1 MADTIELKIK
11 QGINWNVGE
20 ILVYEN
26 TWNSGKT
33 KIVRETPTTFV
44 LENGYKIKKG
54 RRYPIGMH
62 GYGSPCYSSAN
73 EPEGKR
79 ILDKSIREGK
89 IRKLSNSN
97 WKNLSDAKLDSIL
110 KILENEN

>member
-1 MADTIELKIK
+1 MADTIELKIM

-54 RRYPIGMH
+54 RRYPIGML
-62 GYGSPCYSSAN
+62 GYGSPCYYSEN
-73 EPEGKR
+73 EPDGKR
-79 ILDKSIREGK
+79 ILEKFIRNEK
-89 IRKLSNSN
+89 IRKLSNCN

>member
-1 MADTIELKIK
+1 M

-26 TWNSGKT
+26 SWNSGKT

-54 RRYPIGMH
+54 RRYPIGVH
-62 GYGSPCYSSAN
+62 GFGSPLYYSVN

-79 ILDKSIREGK
+79 ILDKFIRDIK
-89 IRKLSNSN
+89 IRKLSNCN
-97 WKNLSDAKLDSIL
+97 WKNLSDEKIDSIL
-110 KILENEN
+110 KIIEAHKEDN

>member
-1 MADTIELKIK
+1 MQEITWK
-11 QGINWNVGE
+11 VGE

-26 TWNSGKT
+26 SWNSGKT

-54 RRYPIGMH
+54 RRFPLGMH
-62 GYGSPCYSSAN
+62 GYGSPCYYSAN

-79 ILDKSIREGK
+79 ILEKFIRNEK
-89 IRKLSNSN
+89 ILKLSNCN
-97 WKNLSDAKLDSIL
+97 WKNLSDAKIDSIL
-110 KILENEN
+110 EILEN

>member
-1 MADTIELKIK
+1 MADTIELKIM

-62 GYGSPCYSSAN
+62 GYGSPCYYSAN

-79 ILDKSIREGK
+79 ILDKFIREWK
-89 IRKLSNSN
+89 IRKLSNCN

>member
-1 MADTIELKIK
+1 MADTIELKIM
-11 QGINWNVGE
+11 QEINWNVGE

-33 KIVRETPTTFV
+33 KIVRETPTIFV

-62 GYGSPCYSSAN
+62 GYGSPCYYSAN

-79 ILDKSIREGK
+79 ILEKFIRNEK
-89 IRKLSNSN
+89 IRKLSNCN
-97 WKNLSDAKLDSIL
+97 WKNLSDAKIDSIL
-110 KILENEN
+110 EILEN

>member
-1 MADTIELKIK
+1 M

-26 TWNSGKT
+26 SWNSGKT

-44 LENGYKIKKG
+44 LENGDKIKKG
-54 RRYPIGMH
+54 RRFPIGEH
-62 GYGSPCYSSAN
+62 GYGIACYYSAN

-79 ILDKSIREGK
+79 ILDKFIRDGKYANFLIVTGK
-89 IRKLSNSN
+89 ICPTRRL
-97 WKNLSDAKLDSIL
+97 IPF
-110 KILENEN
+110 